1 MKQKEI
7 ELYRRAD
14 GFWAGREK
22 KDGSLSADA
31 HKVTAE
37 EIMTMFTQ
45 FFTDYT
51 QETGENRL
59 LMKAADG
66 TYFAAVRLKP
76 REESEKPAVTRKIR
90 KPR

>member
-1 MKQKEI
+1 MTQTLDI
-7 ELYRRAD
+7 FQQDD
-14 GFWAGREK
+14 GFYVGRK
-22 KDGSLSADA
+22 LKDGKMGKGAY
-31 HKVTAE
+31 KMTAGD
-37 EIMTMFTQ
+37 IMTMFTQ

-66 TYFAAVRLKP
+66 TYFATVRLKP
-76 REESEKPAVTRKIR
+76 QEESEKPAVTRKIR